1 MCQPRENKTPA
12 NISDKSVRAHILA
25 IGKWKKGPEKDLF
38 DTYCAR
44 LRPKPVLKELDL
56 RKKLSGPE
64 LKQAEA
70 ELLLDNVP
78 KGAVIVALDERGK
91 TLSSRKFALKMQN
104 WQDQGR
110 GDVAFIIGGA
120 DGLDESVRTRADL
133 LISFGAMTWPHM
145 LVRPMLAEQLF
156 RSSSI
161 LAGHPYHR
169 D

>member
-1 MCQPRENKTPA
+1 MQARC
-12 NISDKSVRAHILA
+12 HILA
-25 IGKWKKGPEKDLF
+25 MGKWKKGPEKDLF

-44 LRPKPVLKELDL
+44 MRPAPVLKELDV

-70 ELLLDNVP
+70 DLLLNAVP
-78 KGAVIVALDERGK
+78 NGAVVVALDERGK
-91 TLSSRKFALKMQN
+91 TMGSRDFAGKIGQ
-104 WQDQGR
+104 WQDR
-110 GDVAFIIGGA
+110 GVGDIAFIIGGA
-120 DGLDESVRTRADL
+120 DGLDETVRQRADL

-156 RSSSI
+156 RADAI
-161 LAGHPYHR
+161 LSGHPYHR

>member
-1 MCQPRENKTPA
+1 MQARC
-12 NISDKSVRAHILA
+12 HILA
-25 IGKWKKGPEKDLF
+25 MGKWKKGPEKDLF

-44 LRPKPVLKELDL
+44 MRPAPVLKELDV

-70 ELLLDNVP
+70 DLLLNGVP
-78 KGAVIVALDERGK
+78 NGAVVVALDERGK
-91 TLSSRKFALKMQN
+91 TMSSRDFAGKIGQ
-104 WQDQGR
+104 WQDR
-110 GDVAFIIGGA
+110 GVGDITFIIGGA
-120 DGLDESVRTRADL
+120 DGLDETVRQRADL

-156 RSSSI
+156 RADAI
-161 LAGHPYHR
+161 LSGHPYHR

>member
-1 MCQPRENKTPA
+1 M
-12 NISDKSVRAHILA
+12 RAHILA
-25 IGKWKKGPEKDLF
+25 IGKWKKGPEKALF

-44 LRPKPVLKELDL
+44 MRPSPVLKELDI
-56 RKKLSGPE
+56 RKKLSGAE

-70 ELLLDNVP
+70 ELLLENVP

-91 TLSSRKFALKMQN
+91 TLSSRAFAGKIEN

-110 GDVAFIIGGA
+110 GDIAFIIGGA
-120 DGLDESVRTRADL
+120 DGLDETVRSRCDL

-156 RSSSI
+156 RASAI
-161 LAGHPYHR
+161 LSGHPYHR

>member
-1 MCQPRENKTPA
+1 M
-12 NISDKSVRAHILA
+12 
-25 IGKWKKGPEKDLF
+25 
-38 DTYCAR
+38 
-44 LRPKPVLKELDL
+44 RPPPVLKELDI
-56 RKKLSGPE
+56 RKKISGPE

-91 TLSSRKFALKMQN
+91 TMGSREFAGKIEN

-110 GDVAFIIGGA
+110 GDIAFIIGGA
-120 DGLDESVRTRADL
+120 DGLDETVRARSDL

-156 RSSSI
+156 RASSI

>member
-1 MCQPRENKTPA
+1 MR
-12 NISDKSVRAHILA
+12 SHILA
-25 IGKWKKGPEKDLF
+25 MGKWKKGPEQALF
-38 DTYCAR
+38 DTYCVR
-44 LRPKPVLKELDL
+44 MRPAPVLKELDV
-56 RKKLSGPE
+56 RKKLTGLE

-78 KGAVIVALDERGK
+78 KGAIVVALDERGK
-91 TLSSRKFALKMQN
+91 TMSSRDFAGKIQS

-110 GDVAFIIGGA
+110 SDITFIIGGA
-120 DGLDESVRTRADL
+120 DGLDESVRSRADL

-156 RSSSI
+156 RAHSI

>member
-1 MCQPRENKTPA
+1 MRT
-12 NISDKSVRAHILA
+12 HILA
-25 IGKWKKGPEKDLF
+25 ISKWKKGPEQALF
-38 DTYCAR
+38 ESYSNR
-44 LRPKPVLKELDL
+44 LRPKPVLKELEV
-56 RKKLSGPE
+56 RKKLSGLE

-70 ELLLDNVP
+70 ELLLESVP

-91 TLSSRKFALKMQN
+91 TMPSREFANRIQA

-110 GDVAFIIGGA
+110 GDIAFIIGGA
-120 DGLDESVRTRADL
+120 DGLDESVRASCDL
-133 LISFGAMTWPHM
+133 LISFGSMTWPHM

-156 RSSSI
+156 RAHSI

>member
-1 MCQPRENKTPA
+1 MRTT
-12 NISDKSVRAHILA
+12 ILA
-25 IGKWKKGPEKDLF
+25 MGKWKKGPEQALF

-44 LRPKPVLKELDL
+44 MRPSPVLKEFDV
-56 RKKLSGPE
+56 RKKLSGAE

-91 TLSSRKFALKMQN
+91 SMSSREFAGKIEK

-110 GDVAFIIGGA
+110 GDITFIIGGA
-120 DGLDESVRTRADL
+120 DGLDETVRARADL

-156 RSSSI
+156 RSSAI
-161 LAGHPYHR
+161 LSGHPYHR